1 MRDRAFRFSRERL
14 GRLPCGDAE
23 ICALEVAGSMLTKV
37 CFEDIANGRDGGTMM
52 PLSLMEMKF
61 RPR

>member
-23 ICALEVAGSMLTKV
+23 ICALEVAGSML
-37 CFEDIANGRDGGTMM
+37 
-52 PLSLMEMKF
+52 MKF
-61 RPR
+61 VLKMLRTGGMGVQ